1 MRKHQKR
8 SPTNISLI
16 SIKAQEIKVMLHGII
31 SNMFSVRNK
40 HVTQAYNN
48 NNNNNNNNNK

>member
-40 HVTQAYNN
+40 HVTQAYV
-48 NNNNNNNNNK
+48 KKSSL

>member
-48 NNNNNNNNNK
+48 NNNNKNNDN